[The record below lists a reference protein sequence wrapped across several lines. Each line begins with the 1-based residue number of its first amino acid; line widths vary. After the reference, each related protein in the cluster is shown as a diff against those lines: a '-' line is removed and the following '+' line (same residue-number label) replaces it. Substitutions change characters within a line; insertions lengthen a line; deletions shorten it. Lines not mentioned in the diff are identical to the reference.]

1 MTGDHADGLSASYVE
16 GKKDGR
22 AEIVKLV
29 LEKTSRI
36 GVLLQAATV
45 SLTAGVMA
53 DAAHYLGNAR
63 QVLMNLD
70 ALLRD

>member
-45 SLTAGVMA
+45 
-53 DAAHYLGNAR
+53 
-63 QVLMNLD
+63 
-70 ALLRD
+70 